1 MSVTKYDKPG
11 ELHSPHP
18 SEPVE
23 RVENRPTEYE
33 CCDFSVCDLETQGV
47 DDGVRD
53 MFEDPV
59 LLLLRDLRR
68 LLLGANIA
76 RAF

>member
-1 MSVTKYDKPG
+1 M
-11 ELHSPHP
+11 
-18 SEPVE
+18 
-23 RVENRPTEYE
+23 EYK

-47 DDGVRD
+47 DNGVRD